1 MVSFDFTTPQNI
13 DITPRRRSVSANA
26 QEGAGED
33 VQEDDR
39 EDAQENWCG
48 ATYAQEDCDDME
60 DDQEHDEGCEPKNGT
75 THDSGVADAM
85 ASWLQQ
91 LQDRAR
97 LSPARASV
105 GTRIDSVRLHR
116 VERTPHDVVSPGIG
130 GDQDEYSTLTS

>member
-1 MVSFDFTTPQNI
+1 
-13 DITPRRRSVSANA
+13 
-26 QEGAGED
+26 
-33 VQEDDR
+33 
-39 EDAQENWCG
+39 
-48 ATYAQEDCDDME
+48 ME

-105 GTRIDSVRLHR
+105 GNEDRFSSDSTGWNAR
-116 VERTPHDVVSPGIG
+116 RTM
-130 GDQDEYSTLTS
+130 